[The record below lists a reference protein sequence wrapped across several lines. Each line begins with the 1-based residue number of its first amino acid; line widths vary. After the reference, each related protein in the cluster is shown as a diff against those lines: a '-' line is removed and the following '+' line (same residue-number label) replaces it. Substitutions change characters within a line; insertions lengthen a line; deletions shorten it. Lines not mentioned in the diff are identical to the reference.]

1 MREELAKFE
10 IGEVML
16 SYLHVKNLA
25 LIEEAEID
33 FSEGL
38 NILTGETGAGKS
50 IVIGSVSLALGGK
63 FSRDMLREGADYGL
77 VELVFQ
83 VTRES
88 QQKRLLELGVILEED
103 QVIISRKILDKR
115 SINKINGE
123 TVSLSQLK
131 EAASVLIDIHGQ
143 HEHQSLLQRKKHL
156 EILDEFSKEELG
168 PVKEELSQAYHHWR
182 ELSEKQREARLDEES
197 RLREISLLEFQL
209 HEIEEACPELGED
222 EVLEQQYRRMTHGKR
237 ILEAAGA
244 AYSMTGYEEP
254 QAAGGML
261 GHALRELQSVA
272 DYDEELSPLLDQL
285 TDIDALLNDFN
296 RDMAEYLTS
305 LEFSSETFYQTE
317 ERLNTLNQLKAK
329 YGKTLEEVFAWQ
341 EKSRERLERL
351 LDYDGYL
358 ARLEGE
364 LEEEEKRLSKLCH
377 EASEI
382 RKRGAKRLCGA
393 IREHLVDLNF
403 LDVKFEMHF
412 EALEG
417 YTALGRDD
425 VEFLISV
432 NPGEPLRPL
441 MKIASG
447 GELSRIMLAI
457 KTVLADKDDIDAVI
471 FDEIDVGISGRT
483 AQRVSEKMMLIGKTR
498 QVICITHLAQIA
510 AMADSHYRIKKMV
523 KNGETRTEIRKL
535 KEAEEI
541 EELARILGGAEI
553 TDAVMKNAEEMKRLA
568 EGKKSHT

>member
-1 MREELAKFE
+1 
-10 IGEVML
+10 ML
-16 SYLHVKNLA
+16 TYLHVKNLA

-63 FSRDMLREGADYGL
+63 LSRDMLREGADYGL

-83 VTRES
+83 VVRES
-88 QQKRLLELGVILEED
+88 QRKRLLDLGVIPEED

-115 SINKINGE
+115 SMNKINGE

-143 HEHQSLLQRKKHL
+143 HEHQSLLQKKKHL

-168 PVKEELSQAYHHWR
+168 PVKEALFEAYR
-182 ELSEKQREARLDEES
+182 RFQDLTKKQKEAELDEES

-209 HEIEEACPELGED
+209 NEIEQAGIEPGED
-222 EVLEQQYRRMTHGKR
+222 EELEQQYRRMTHGKK

-254 QAAGGML
+254 QAAGGVI

-272 DYDEELSPLLDQL
+272 AYDEELSPLLEQL
-285 TDIDALLNDFN
+285 TDVDALLNDFN

-305 LEFSSETFYQTE
+305 LEFSEETFFQTE

-329 YGKTLEEVFAWQ
+329 YGRTLEQVLAWQ
-341 EKSRERLERL
+341 EKSRERLEHL

-358 ARLEGE
+358 QKLREDLAAA
-364 LEEEEKRLSKLCH
+364 EEELSRLCDQASKIRKKGAKKLCG
-377 EASEI
+377 EI
-382 RKRGAKRLCGA
+382 RD
-393 IREHLVDLNF
+393 HLVDLNF
-403 LDVKFEMHF
+403 LDVKFELHF
-412 EALEG
+412 ETLEG
-417 YTALGRDD
+417 YTSLGKDD

-510 AMADSHYRIKKMV
+510 AMADSHYRIEKMV
-523 KNGETRTEIRKL
+523 NNGETRTRIRKL
-535 KEAEEI
+535 KQTEEI

-553 TDAVMKNAEEMKRLA
+553 TDAVMKNAEEMKHLA
-568 EGKKSHT
+568 DAKKSEKK

>member
-1 MREELAKFE
+1 M
-10 IGEVML
+10 
-16 SYLHVKNLA
+16 KN
-25 LIEEAEID
+25 
-33 FSEGL
+33 F
-38 NILTGETGAGKS
+38 
-50 IVIGSVSLALGGK
+50 
-63 FSRDMLREGADYGL
+63 M
-77 VELVFQ
+77 
-83 VTRES
+83 
-88 QQKRLLELGVILEED
+88 
-103 QVIISRKILDKR
+103 

-123 TVSLSQLK
+123 TVPLSQLK
-131 EAASVLIDIHGQ
+131 ETASVLIDIHGQ
-143 HEHQSLLQRKKHL
+143 HEHQSLLQKKKHL

-168 PVKEELSQAYHHWR
+168 PVKEALFEAYR
-182 ELSEKQREARLDEES
+182 RFQDLTKKQKEAELDEES

-209 HEIEEACPELGED
+209 NEIEQAGIEPGED
-222 EVLEQQYRRMTHGKR
+222 EELEQQYRRMTHGKK

-254 QAAGGML
+254 QAAGGVI

-272 DYDEELSPLLDQL
+272 AYDEELSPLLEQL
-285 TDIDALLNDFN
+285 TDVDALLNDFN

-305 LEFSSETFYQTE
+305 LEFSEETFFQTE

-329 YGKTLEEVFAWQ
+329 YGRTLEQVLAWQ
-341 EKSRERLERL
+341 EKSRERLEHL

-358 ARLEGE
+358 QKLREDLAAA
-364 LEEEEKRLSKLCH
+364 EEELSRLCDRASKIRKKGAKKLCG
-377 EASEI
+377 EI
-382 RKRGAKRLCGA
+382 RD
-393 IREHLVDLNF
+393 HLVDLNF
-403 LDVKFEMHF
+403 LDVKFELHF
-412 EALEG
+412 ETLEG
-417 YTALGRDD
+417 YTSLGKDD

-447 GELSRIMLAI
+447 GEPSRIMLAI

-510 AMADSHYRIKKMV
+510 AMADSHYRIEKMV
-523 KNGETRTEIRKL
+523 NNGETRTRIRKL
-535 KEAEEI
+535 KQTEEI

-553 TDAVMKNAEEMKRLA
+553 TDAVMKNAEEMKHLA
-568 EGKKSHT
+568 DAKKSEKK